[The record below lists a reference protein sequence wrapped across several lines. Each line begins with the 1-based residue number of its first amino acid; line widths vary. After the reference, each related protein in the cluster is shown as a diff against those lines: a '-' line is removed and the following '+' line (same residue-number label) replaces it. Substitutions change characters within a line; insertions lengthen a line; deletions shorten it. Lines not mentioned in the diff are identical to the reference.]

1 MNMDGTSYALEQ
13 AGKATSASLVER
25 FPFAIVGHVD
35 HGKSSLIGRLLH
47 DTNSLPEGKFEE
59 LKAASDKRGGQFE
72 WSFLLDA
79 LQAERDQG
87 ITIDTTQIFFHTRRR
102 RYVIIDAPGH
112 KEFLKNAISG
122 VAQAQAAFLVIDAAE
137 GVREQTRRHALILQ
151 LLGLRQIAV
160 VVNKVDL
167 IGHDQARFDAIAR
180 EITAYLKQL
189 RLVPSAIIP
198 VSARNG
204 DNIATRS
211 ANLPWYAGPTVL
223 ESLDGFAAPVATDQ
237 PLRLPVQDVFKFDE
251 RRLVVGRI
259 ESGSL
264 RVGDRL
270 EFAPGF
276 KQARVSSIEA
286 WAGPTPL
293 TAGAGQSVAIT
304 LDDELF
310 IERGHVAVH
319 SDRRPI
325 LGHRAELRLFWLDEQ
340 ALRVGDKL
348 KLKIA
353 TAEYPIEVEQ
363 ITAAIDV
370 ERLVPIQASEIAR
383 NAIAEITVRSR
394 ALMALDKA
402 ADMQRTGRGVLIRDG
417 DIVGGA
423 LVLDAESSDVDKRLI
438 APDHLVT
445 RDSREALNGHRGAVL
460 WLTGLSGSGKST
472 LAMGL
477 ERLLFQRGRQV
488 FVLDGDRLRQGVTSD
503 LGFSPDDRA
512 ENIRRSAEVAK
523 LLADA
528 GMVVL
533 VSLISPYAQERD
545 RARAIIGERFHEIYV
560 KADLAQCEARD
571 PKGLYKAARSGAIKN
586 FTGIDAPYEAPA
598 KAELVIDT
606 SGQPIERSLA
616 ALAAYVE
623 PTIAL
628 QAVKDA
634 WAI

>member
-1 MNMDGTSYALEQ
+1 MDGTAYAREL
-13 AGKATSASLVER
+13 ANNTSSASLAER

-47 DTNSLPEGKFEE
+47 DTNSLPDGKFAEI
-59 LKAASDKRGGQFE
+59 KAASDKRGGQFE

-87 ITIDTTQIFFHTRRR
+87 ITIDTTQIFFATPRR

-167 IGHDQARFDAIAR
+167 IGHDQVRFDAISR
-180 EITAYLKQL
+180 EIVAYLKQL
-189 RLVPSAIIP
+189 KLSPSAIIP

-204 DNIATRS
+204 DNIATPS
-211 ANLPWYAGPTVL
+211 DNLAWYQGPTVL
-223 ESLDGFAAPVATDQ
+223 EALDGFVAAPVATDQ
-237 PLRLPVQDVFKFDE
+237 PLRLPVQEVFKFDE

-276 KQARVSSIEA
+276 KQARVASIETWGA
-286 WAGPTPL
+286 AIPL
-293 TAGAGQSVAIT
+293 TASAGQSVAIT

-325 LGHRAELRLFWLDEQ
+325 LGHRADLRLFWLDEQ
-340 ALRVGDKL
+340 PLRVGDKL
-348 KLKIA
+348 KLKVA

-370 ERLVPIQASEIAR
+370 ERLLPIQASEVAR

-423 LVLDAESSDVDKRLI
+423 LVLNAEASDVDKRLV

-445 RDSREALNGHRGAVL
+445 RDAREALNGHRGAVL

-488 FVLDGDRLRQGVTSD
+488 FVLDGDLLRQGVTSD

-533 VSLISPYAQERD
+533 VSLISPYSQERE

-598 KAELVIDT
+598 NAELVIDT

-623 PTIAL
+623 PAIVL

>member
-1 MNMDGTSYALEQ
+1 MDGTAYALELTPN
-13 AGKATSASLVER
+13 ATSIALAER

-47 DTNSLPEGKFEE
+47 DTNALPEGKFAE

-87 ITIDTTQIFFHTRRR
+87 ITIDTTQIFFSTPRR

-122 VAQAQAAFLVIDAAE
+122 VAQAQAAILVIDAAE
-137 GVREQTRRHALILQ
+137 GVREQTHRHALILQ

-160 VVNKVDL
+160 AVNKTDL
-167 IGHDQARFDAIAR
+167 IGYDRARFDAIAR
-180 EITAYLKQL
+180 EITEYLRQL
-189 RLVPSAIIP
+189 KLTPSAIVP
-198 VSARNG
+198 VSARHG
-204 DNIATRS
+204 DNIAAPS
-211 ANLPWYAGPTVL
+211 ANMPWHKGPTVL
-223 ESLDGFAAPVATDQ
+223 EVLDSFVAAPVATDQ
-237 PLRLPVQDVFKFDE
+237 PLRLPIQDVFKFDE

-276 KQARVSSIEA
+276 RQAKVASIEA
-286 WAGPTPL
+286 WNASTPFV
-293 TAGAGQSVAIT
+293 ASAGQSIAIT

-319 SDRRPI
+319 SDRRPV
-325 LGHRAELRLFWLDEQ
+325 LGHRADLRLFWLDDHP
-340 ALRVGDKL
+340 LKIGDRL
-348 KLKIA
+348 KLRIA
-353 TAEYPIEVEQ
+353 TAEYPVEVER
-363 ITAAIDV
+363 IAAIIDV
-370 ERLVPIQASEIAR
+370 ERLQPIQAIQVGR

-394 ALMALDKA
+394 ALMALDRA
-402 ADMQRTGRGVLIRDG
+402 ADMERTGRGVLLRDG
-417 DIVGGA
+417 EIVGGA
-423 LVLDAESSDVDKRLI
+423 LVLNAEASDVDKRLI
-438 APDHLVT
+438 APDHLVS
-445 RDSREALNGHRGAVL
+445 RDAREAVNGHRGAVL

-477 ERLLFQRGRQV
+477 ERLLFQRGRQA
-488 FVLDGDRLRQGVTSD
+488 FVLDGDLLRQGATSD
-503 LGFSPDDRA
+503 LGFSPEDRA

-528 GMVVL
+528 GQVVI
-533 VSLISPYAQERD
+533 VSLISPYAADRD
-545 RARAIIGERFHEIYV
+545 RARKIIGERFHEIHV
-560 KADLAQCEARD
+560 KADLATCESRD
-571 PKGLYKAARSGAIKN
+571 PKGLYKAARSGAIKG
-586 FTGIDAPYEAPA
+586 FTGVDAPYEAPA
-598 KAELVIDT
+598 RAELVIDT
-606 SGQPIERSLA
+606 AGQPMERSLA
-616 ALAAYVE
+616 ALSAYVE
-623 PTIAL
+623 PAIAL

>member
-1 MNMDGTSYALEQ
+1 MDGTAHALKQIDVAVSETPV
-13 AGKATSASLVER
+13 AER

-47 DTNSLPEGKFEE
+47 DTNSLPEGKFAE
-59 LKAASDKRGGQFE
+59 LKAASDKRGGTFE

-87 ITIDTTQIFFHTRRR
+87 ITIDTTQIFFHTARR

-167 IGHDQARFDAIAR
+167 IGHDQARFDAIAA

-189 RLVPSAIIP
+189 KLVPSAIIP

-223 ESLDGFAAPVATDQ
+223 EALDGFVAPVATDQ

-276 KQARVSSIEA
+276 KQAKVASIETWSA
-286 WAGPTPL
+286 PA
-293 TAGAGQSVAIT
+293 AISASAGQSVAIT

-319 SDRRPI
+319 SERRPI
-325 LGHRAELRLFWLDEQ
+325 LGHRADLRLFWLDEQ

-348 KLKIA
+348 KLKVA

-370 ERLVPIQASEIAR
+370 ERLVPTQASEVAR

-402 ADMQRTGRGVLIRDG
+402 NDMQRTGRGVLIRDG

-423 LVLDAESSDVDKRLI
+423 LVLDAEASDVDKRLI

-445 RDSREALNGHRGAVL
+445 RDAREALNGHRGAVL

-488 FVLDGDRLRQGVTSD
+488 FVLDGDRLRQGVTAD
-503 LGFSPDDRA
+503 LGFSPEDRA

-545 RARAIIGERFHEIYV
+545 KARAIIGERFHEIYV
-560 KADLAQCEARD
+560 KADLAQCEERD

-586 FTGIDAPYEAPA
+586 FTGIDSPYEAPA

-606 SGQPIERSLA
+606 SAQPIERSLA

-623 PTIAL
+623 PAIAL
-628 QAVKDA
+628 QLVKDA

>member
-1 MNMDGTSYALEQ
+1 MDGTAHAFQQIDAAVSE
-13 AGKATSASLVER
+13 TPITER

-47 DTNSLPEGKFEE
+47 DTNSLPEGKFAEI
-59 LKAASDKRGGQFE
+59 KAASDKRGGTFE

-87 ITIDTTQIFFHTRRR
+87 ITIDTTQIFFHTARR

-167 IGHDQARFDAIAR
+167 IGHDRARFDAIAA

-189 RLVPSAIIP
+189 KLVPSAIIP

-204 DNIATRS
+204 DNIAARS
-211 ANLPWYAGPTVL
+211 ANLPWYQGPTVL
-223 ESLDGFAAPVATDQ
+223 EALDGFAAPVATDQ

-276 KQARVSSIEA
+276 KQAKVASIETWSA
-286 WAGPTPL
+286 PA
-293 TAGAGQSVAIT
+293 AISASAGQSVAIT

-319 SDRRPI
+319 SERRPI
-325 LGHRAELRLFWLDEQ
+325 LGHRADLRLFWLDEQ

-348 KLKIA
+348 KLKVA
-353 TAEYPIEVEQ
+353 TAEYPVEVEQ

-370 ERLVPIQASEIAR
+370 ERLQPIQASEVAR

-423 LVLDAESSDVDKRLI
+423 LVLDAEASDVDKRLI

-445 RDSREALNGHRGAVL
+445 RDAREALNGHRGAVL

-503 LGFSPDDRA
+503 LGFSPEDRA

-598 KAELVIDT
+598 KAELVLDT
-606 SGQPIERSLA
+606 STQPIERSLA

-623 PTIAL
+623 PAIAL
-628 QAVKDA
+628 QLVKDA

>member
-1 MNMDGTSYALEQ
+1 MDGTAHALKQIDVAVSETPV
-13 AGKATSASLVER
+13 AER

-47 DTNSLPEGKFEE
+47 DTNSLPEGKFAE
-59 LKAASDKRGGQFE
+59 LKAASDKRGGTFE

-87 ITIDTTQIFFHTRRR
+87 ITIDTTQIFFHTARR

-167 IGHDQARFDAIAR
+167 IGHDQARFDAIAG

-189 RLVPSAIIP
+189 KLVPSAIIP

-223 ESLDGFAAPVATDQ
+223 EALDGFVAPVATDQ

-276 KQARVSSIEA
+276 KQAKVASIETWSA
-286 WAGPTPL
+286 PA
-293 TAGAGQSVAIT
+293 AISASAGQSVAIT

-319 SDRRPI
+319 SERRPI
-325 LGHRAELRLFWLDEQ
+325 LGHRADLRLFWLDEQ

-348 KLKIA
+348 KLKVA
-353 TAEYPIEVEQ
+353 TAEYPVEVEQ

-370 ERLVPIQASEIAR
+370 EKLQPVQASEVAR

-402 ADMQRTGRGVLIRDG
+402 VDMQRTGRGVLIRDG

-423 LVLDAESSDVDKRLI
+423 LVLDAEASDVDKRLI

-445 RDSREALNGHRGAVL
+445 RDALHPLIRDGVLREAVH
-460 WLTGLSGSGKST
+460 
-472 LAMGL
+472 
-477 ERLLFQRGRQV
+477 
-488 FVLDGDRLRQGVTSD
+488 
-503 LGFSPDDRA
+503 
-512 ENIRRSAEVAK
+512 
-523 LLADA
+523 
-528 GMVVL
+528 
-533 VSLISPYAQERD
+533 
-545 RARAIIGERFHEIYV
+545 
-560 KADLAQCEARD
+560 
-571 PKGLYKAARSGAIKN
+571 AA
-586 FTGIDAPYEAPA
+586 
-598 KAELVIDT
+598 
-606 SGQPIERSLA
+606 
-616 ALAAYVE
+616 
-623 PTIAL
+623 
-628 QAVKDA
+628 
-634 WAI
+634 

>member
-1 MNMDGTSYALEQ
+1 MDGTAHGLELVKNATGAALI
-13 AGKATSASLVER
+13 ER

-47 DTNSLPEGKFEE
+47 DTNALPEGKFAE

-87 ITIDTTQIFFHTRRR
+87 ITIDTTQIFFQTAKR

-122 VAQAQAAFLVIDAAE
+122 VAQAQAAILVIDDAE

-167 IGHDQARFDAIAR
+167 IDYDQARFDAIAR
-180 EITAYLKQL
+180 EITSYLAQL
-189 RLVPSAIIP
+189 KLTPTNIIP
-198 VSARNG
+198 VSARDG
-204 DNIATRS
+204 DNVAAPS
-211 ANLPWYAGPTVL
+211 ANLLWYRGPTVL
-223 ESLDGFAAPVATDQ
+223 EALDGFAPAPITTDQ
-237 PLRLPVQDVFKFDE
+237 PLRLPIQDVFKFDE

-259 ESGSL
+259 ESGTL

-270 EFAPGF
+270 EFAPSF
-276 KQARVSSIEA
+276 KQAKVASIETWNA
-286 WAGPTPL
+286 PARL
-293 TAGAGQSVAIT
+293 AASAGQSVAIT

-310 IERGHVAVH
+310 IERGHIAVH

-325 LGHRAELRLFWLDEQ
+325 LGHRASLRIFSLDDRP
-340 ALRVGDKL
+340 LKVGERL
-348 KLKIA
+348 KLKVA
-353 TAEYPIEVEQ
+353 TAKYPIEIEQ
-363 ITAAIDV
+363 ISAVIDV
-370 ERLVPIQASEIAR
+370 EKLQPTQASEVGR

-394 ALMALDKA
+394 ALMALDLA
-402 ADMQRTGRGVLIRDG
+402 AEMQRTGRGVLLREG
-417 DIVGGA
+417 EIVGGA
-423 LVLDAESSDVDKRLI
+423 LVLSAEASDVDKRLI
-438 APDHLVT
+438 GPDHLVT
-445 RDSREALNGHRGAVL
+445 RDAREAVNGHRGAVL
-460 WLTGLSGSGKST
+460 WLTGLSGAGKST

-477 ERLLFQRGRQV
+477 ERLLFQRGRQA
-488 FVLDGDRLRQGVTSD
+488 FVLDGDLLRQGVTSD
-503 LGFSPDDRA
+503 LGFSPKDRA

-528 GMVVL
+528 GQVVI
-533 VSLISPYAQERD
+533 VSLISPYSQDRD
-545 RARAIIGERFHEIYV
+545 RARGIIGERFHEIYI
-560 KADLAQCEARD
+560 KADLATCESRD
-571 PKGLYKAARSGAIKN
+571 PKGLYKAARSGVIKN
-586 FTGIDAPYEAPA
+586 FTGIDAPYEAPT

-606 SGQPIERSLA
+606 SDQKLERSLA

-623 PTIAL
+623 PAIAL

>member
-1 MNMDGTSYALEQ
+1 MDGTAHALKLVDSE
-13 AGKATSASLVER
+13 TSPTLIER

-47 DTNSLPEGKFEE
+47 DTNSLPDGKFAE
-59 LKAASDKRGGQFE
+59 LKAASDKRGGTFE

-87 ITIDTTQIFFHTRRR
+87 ITIDTTQIFFQTSSR

-167 IGHDQARFDAIAR
+167 IGHDQARFDAIAK

-189 RLVPSAIIP
+189 KLTPSAIIP

-204 DNIATRS
+204 DNIAARS

-223 ESLDGFAAPVATDQ
+223 EALDGFAAAPVATDQ

-276 KQARVSSIEA
+276 KQAKVASIES
-286 WAGPTPL
+286 WSSPTVIS
-293 TAGAGQSVAIT
+293 ASAGQSVAIT

-319 SDRRPI
+319 SERRPI
-325 LGHRAELRLFWLDEQ
+325 LGHRADLRLFWLDEQ

-348 KLKIA
+348 KLKVA

-370 ERLVPIQASEIAR
+370 ERLQPIQASEVAR

-423 LVLDAESSDVDKRLI
+423 LVLDAEASDVDKRLI

-445 RDSREALNGHRGAVL
+445 RDAREALNGHRGAVL

-560 KADLAQCEARD
+560 KADLAKCEARD

-598 KAELVIDT
+598 RAELVIDT
-606 SGQPIERSLA
+606 STQPIERSLA

-623 PTIAL
+623 PAIAL

>member
-1 MNMDGTSYALEQ
+1 MDGTAFALQ
-13 AGKATSASLVER
+13 SAGSAADTTLIER

-47 DTNSLPEGKFEE
+47 DTNSLPEGKFAE

-87 ITIDTTQIFFHTRRR
+87 ITIDTTQIFFSTPKR

-122 VAQAQAAFLVIDAAE
+122 VAQAQAAILVIDAAE

-151 LLGLRQIAV
+151 LLGLRQISVA
-160 VVNKVDL
+160 VNKVDL
-167 IGHDQARFDAIAR
+167 IGYDQVRFDAIAR
-180 EITAYLKQL
+180 EIKAYLAQL
-189 RLVPSAIIP
+189 KLSPTNIIP
-198 VSARNG
+198 VSARHG
-204 DNIATRS
+204 DNIAASS
-211 ANLPWYAGPTVL
+211 ANLAWYRGPTIL
-223 ESLDGFAAPVATDQ
+223 EALDGFQAAPIATDQ
-237 PLRLPVQDVFKFDE
+237 PLRLPIQDVFKFDE

-270 EFAPGF
+270 EFAPSF
-276 KQARVSSIEA
+276 KQAKVASIEA
-286 WAGPTPL
+286 WNGPTRL
-293 TAGAGQSVAIT
+293 TATAGQSVAIT

-325 LGHRAELRLFWLDEQ
+325 LGHRTDLRMFWLDDQ
-340 ALRVGDKL
+340 SLNVGDRL
-348 KLKIA
+348 KLRIA
-353 TAEYPIEVEQ
+353 TAEYPVEVER
-363 ITAAIDV
+363 INAVIDV
-370 ERLVPIQASEIAR
+370 EKLEPTEAREIRR
-383 NAIAEITVRSR
+383 NAIAEISVRSR
-394 ALMALDKA
+394 ALMALDLS
-402 ADMQRTGRGVLIRDG
+402 ADMQRTGRGVLLRNG

-423 LVLDAESSDVDKRLI
+423 LVLQAEASDVDKRLI
-438 APDHLVT
+438 GPDHLVT
-445 RDSREALNGHRGAVL
+445 RDAREAVNGHRGAVL
-460 WLTGLSGSGKST
+460 WLTGLSGAGKST
-472 LAMGL
+472 LAMRL
-477 ERLLFQRGRQV
+477 ERLLFQRGRQA
-488 FVLDGDRLRQGVTSD
+488 FVLDGDLLRQGVTSD
-503 LGFSPDDRA
+503 LGFSPQDRS

-528 GMVVL
+528 GQVVI
-533 VSLISPYAQERD
+533 VSLISPYAQDRD
-545 RARAIIGERFHEIYV
+545 RARGIIGERFHEIHI
-560 KADLAQCEARD
+560 KADLATCERRD

-586 FTGIDAPYEAPA
+586 FTGIDAPYEAPQ
-598 KAELVIDT
+598 KPELVIDT
-606 SGQPIERSLA
+606 TGQPMERSLA

-623 PTIAL
+623 PAIAL

>member
-1 MNMDGTSYALEQ
+1 MDGTAYALEL
-13 AGKATSASLVER
+13 AKNATSAALTER

-47 DTNSLPEGKFEE
+47 DTNSLPDGKVAE
-59 LKAASDKRGGQFE
+59 LRAASDKRGGQFE

-87 ITIDTTQIFFHTRRR
+87 ITIDTTQIFFATATR

-112 KEFLKNAISG
+112 KEFLKNAITG
-122 VAQAQAAFLVIDAAE
+122 AAQARAAILVIDAAE

-151 LLGLRQIAV
+151 LLGLRQIAIA
-160 VVNKVDL
+160 VNKVDL
-167 IGHDQARFDAIAR
+167 IGFEQARFDAIAR
-180 EITAYLKQL
+180 EITAYLAQL
-189 RLVPSAIIP
+189 KLSPSVIIP
-198 VSARNG
+198 VSARHG
-204 DNIATRS
+204 DNVATAS
-211 ANLPWYAGPTVL
+211 ANMPWYQGPTVL
-223 ESLDGFAAPVATDQ
+223 EALDGFVAAPIATDQ

-270 EFAPGF
+270 EFAPSF
-276 KQARVSSIEA
+276 KQAKVASIEA
-286 WAGPTPL
+286 WNSPTPL
-293 TAGAGQSVAIT
+293 TANAGQSVAIT

-325 LGHRAELRLFWLDEQ
+325 LGHRAGLRIFWLDDQPLKTGE
-340 ALRVGDKL
+340 RL

-353 TAEYPIEVEQ
+353 TAKYPIKIEQ
-363 ITAAIDV
+363 ITAVIDV
-370 ERLVPIQASEIAR
+370 ERLQPTEAGEVGR

-394 ALMALDKA
+394 ALMALDLA
-402 ADMQRTGRGVLIRDG
+402 ADMQRTGRGVLLRNG
-417 DIVGGA
+417 EIVGGA
-423 LVLDAESSDVDKRLI
+423 LVLDAEASDVDKRLI
-438 APDHLVT
+438 GPDHLVT
-445 RDSREALNGHRGAVL
+445 RDAREAVNGHRGAVL

-477 ERLLFQRGRQV
+477 ERLLFQRGRQA
-488 FVLDGDRLRQGVTSD
+488 FVLDGDLLRQGVTSD
-503 LGFSPDDRA
+503 LGFSPADRA

-528 GMVVL
+528 GQVVI
-533 VSLISPYAQERD
+533 VSLISPYAQDRD
-545 RARAIIGERFHEIYV
+545 RARAIIGERFHEVYV
-560 KADLAQCEARD
+560 KADLETCEGRD

-598 KAELVIDT
+598 RPELVIDT
-606 SGQPIERSLA
+606 SGQPMERSLA

-623 PTIAL
+623 PAIAL
-628 QAVKDA
+628 QAVRDA